1 MEKNFLP
8 YGKQDINDED
18 IKSVN
23 NVLKSDFLTQGTV
36 HKEFERAV
44 SKKVESKYCV
54 SFNSATSGLHIACL
68 ALKLGKGDILW
79 TTPNTF
85 VASAN
90 CAIYCGAQ
98 IDFVDIEAHTGL
110 MSIELL
116 EVKLREA
123 SKVGKLPKI
132 IIPVHLAGSSC
143 DMPSIYNLSKEYG
156 FRIIEDASHAIGGQ
170 CNDFK
175 VGSCKYS
182 DITVFSLHP
191 VKIITSAEGGLATT
205 NSESLYYLMR
215 ALSNHGIIK
224 EKHRFL
230 GNNYEL
236 WRYEQQSLGFNYRLS
251 DVHAALGLSQLKR
264 LDLFVQKRNEIACTY
279 KEKLANL
286 PLKTLIPYSFVKST
300 YHLFIVQL
308 QIVDK
313 EFHEY
318 IFNYLRSKG
327 IGVQLHYLPVHL
339 QPFYLKMGFS
349 EGLFPNSENFAIS
362 SFSLPIFTSLSN
374 DDITRV
380 VDALSSAL
388 KVNKNK
394 F

>member
-23 NVLKSDFLTQGTV
+23 KVLKSDFLTQGTV

-44 SKKVESKYCV
+44 SKKVDSKYCV

-215 ALSNHGIIK
+215 TLSNHGIIK

-349 EGLFPNSENFAIS
+349 KGLFPNSENFAIS

-380 VDALSSAL
+380 VNALSSAL

>member
-18 IKSVN
+18 IKSGN

-85 VASAN
+85 VGSAN

-156 FRIIEDASHAIGGQ
+156 FRIIEEASHAIGGL

-191 VKIITSAEGGLATT
+191 VKIITSAEGGFATT

-224 EKHRFL
+224 
-230 GNNYEL
+230 
-236 WRYEQQSLGFNYRLS
+236 
-251 DVHAALGLSQLKR
+251 
-264 LDLFVQKRNEIACTY
+264 
-279 KEKLANL
+279 
-286 PLKTLIPYSFVKST
+286 
-300 YHLFIVQL
+300 
-308 QIVDK
+308 
-313 EFHEY
+313 
-318 IFNYLRSKG
+318 
-327 IGVQLHYLPVHL
+327 
-339 QPFYLKMGFS
+339 
-349 EGLFPNSENFAIS
+349 
-362 SFSLPIFTSLSN
+362 
-374 DDITRV
+374 
-380 VDALSSAL
+380 
-388 KVNKNK
+388 
-394 F
+394 